1 MDTYVCA
8 VVNEATKQC
17 DLWVPNENL
26 AQSLYTLISAF
37 AINGYEASMIACGF
51 SSVMILS
58 YLLKQARKGVT

>member
-8 VVNEATKQC
+8 VINETSKQC

-51 SSVMILS
+51 SAVMIMN
-58 YLLKQARKGVT
+58 YLLKLARRGVK